1 MSKTNV
7 TGFKRIY
14 NAFFYSMNGFK
25 AAFINEAAF
34 RQELLLIPFFHTIA
48 FYFSQ
53 NISTLLILLILPY
66 LTIAF
71 ELINSAIESV
81 VDRISDEYHEL
92 SGRAKDIGSATVFL
106 FLLITPLSHFLVIL
120 NYFEIIKF

>member
-1 MSKTNV
+1 MGKTSA
-7 TGFKRIY
+7 TGFRRIY
-14 NAFFYSMNGFK
+14 NAFFYSMKGFK

-34 RQELLLIPFFHTIA
+34 RQELLLIPFFHIIA

-53 NISTLLILLILPY
+53 SLATLLILLILPY

-71 ELINSAIESV
+71 ELVNSAIEAV

-92 SGRAKDIGSATVFL
+92 SGRAKDIGSACVFI
-106 FLLITPLSHFLVIL
+106 FLVLTPLCHLLVVL
-120 NYFEIIKF
+120 NYFKLIEF